1 MDRLDSLVF
10 TKTKHKALDREHEV
24 FEEILKKI
32 FLAYKENRG
41 IEIKNGLIRELL
53 MYIDF
58 HFKSEENW
66 MLLSNDPNYNKH
78 KEEHQNI
85 KELLSSII
93 TVFDIE
99 QVVLNELINFI
110 YKRMIVHTNTF
121 DYKLGQH
128 LLKQRNGLI

>member
-1 MDRLDSLVF
+1 
-10 TKTKHKALDREHEV
+10 
-24 FEEILKKI
+24 
-32 FLAYKENRG
+32 
-41 IEIKNGLIRELL
+41 

-121 DYKLGQH
+121 DYELGQH